1 MYPIDETEFAKTVK
15 KIQANTQARR
25 LPETYDRATHP
36 RARDHSAFINRVSA
50 SVSSPRPVDASPSVS
65 NHAGRSDAERYGPP
79 KHNRR

>member
-15 KIQANTQARR
+15 KIQA
-25 LPETYDRATHP
+25 LPETYDPATHP

-50 SVSSPRPVDASPSVS
+50 SVSSPRPVDASPPVS